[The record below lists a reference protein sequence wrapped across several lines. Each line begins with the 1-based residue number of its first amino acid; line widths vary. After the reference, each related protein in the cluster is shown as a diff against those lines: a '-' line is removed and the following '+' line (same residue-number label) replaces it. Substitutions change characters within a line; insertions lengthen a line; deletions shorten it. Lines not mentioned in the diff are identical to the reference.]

1 MPKYNSINNIEA
13 KLFFEILHSKNFELL
28 EPTEGEEGLEEV
40 FSSIYNEYF
49 IKSDNPQSKR
59 YLELEQSIFFMEYKI
74 QSIVMVLDFLMFNTT
89 TKEIRE
95 TLLKSL
101 IEIGVNINLENDF
114 IEEVKNVLNIEIG
127 VISNDLSF
135 FKIEKQEMQKQNNN
149 TSFDFF
155 SSLVGLESIMERTL
169 DDNMVLSKFIEYERI
184 CIKKSEMQR
193 KAYQKHH

>member
-1 MPKYNSINNIEA
+1 MPKYNSVYNIKA
-13 KLFFEILHSKNFELL
+13 HTFFTILHEKDFNLL
-28 EPTEGEEGLEEV
+28 EPTDGEEGLEEV
-40 FSSIYNEYF
+40 FSAIYNEYF

-135 FKIEKQEMQKQNNN
+135 LKIEMEEMKK
-149 TSFDFF
+149 TSSNKVF
-155 SSLVGLESIMERTL
+155 SFYEALIGLESVHERTL
-169 DDNMVLSKFIEYERI
+169 DDSMVLAKFIEYERLA
-184 CIKKSEMQR
+184 IKKAEMQR
-193 KAYQKHH
+193 KMSQKNH